1 MGTSGSALLSAIPT
15 VTGTNQ
21 DPDLF
26 PLLRYAL
33 PATAT
38 IGEILSI
45 GASLIDQRD
54 SDPNTTWI
62 EYGDPLS
69 PSKAFGVDSIPSTDP
84 AAPPPPPNP
93 ILLKRAFR
101 NVGELGY
108 AYRNSSSTLD
118 FQTAASTDAPLLDL
132 FTYNTAAPAPGRSGI
147 VSLNTRQAPVLAAIL
162 QGAIYKNSDS
172 SVVSNS
178 DATTAAN
185 SIVNA
190 TYQTPRHALLV
201 GLISPV

>member
-1 MGTSGSALLSAIPT
+1 MVLRFYPAIPA

-26 PLLRYAL
+26 PLLKYAL

-62 EYGDPLS
+62 EYDDLS
-69 PSKAFGVDSIPSTDP
+69 PTHLGKAFGVDSIPSTDL

-101 NVGELGY
+101 SVGELGY

-118 FQTAASTDAPLLDL
+118 F
-132 FTYNTAAPAPGRSGI
+132 R
-147 VSLNTRQAPVLAAIL
+147 TR
-162 QGAIYKNSDS
+162 
-172 SVVSNS
+172 
-178 DATTAAN
+178 
-185 SIVNA
+185 
-190 TYQTPRHALLV
+190 
-201 GLISPV
+201 

>member
-1 MGTSGSALLSAIPT
+1 MCRHRSAPTPEHWRYVGKSVVRFYGNTSGTAH
-15 VTGTNQ
+15 Q

-26 PLLRYAL
+26 PLLKYAL

-69 PSKAFGVDSIPSTDP
+69 PSKAFGVDLIPSTDP

-93 ILLKRAFR
+93 IVLKRAFR
-101 NVGELGY
+101 SVGELGY

-118 FQTAASTDAPLLDL
+118 FRTASSTDAPLLDL
-132 FTYNTAAPAPGRSGI
+132 FTYNTAVPAAVPVRSGI
-147 VSLNTRQAPVLAAIL
+147 VSLNTRQPRVVAAIL
-162 QGAIYKNSDS
+162 KGAIYKNSSS
-172 SVVSNS
+172 SVV
-178 DATTAAN
+178 TT
-185 SIVNA
+185 VMRP
-190 TYQTPRHALLV
+190 PRRTA
-201 GLISPV
+201 S